1 MSIPVTLQDLGSWR
15 IEILRDT
22 KLEWGEGGGG
32 GLGAKCAGEVMT
44 NRSLLLT
51 ETLTEAL
58 LSIGTRW
65 LFGNVEPLTGNR
77 ERKVFLFLCLS
88 L

>member
-1 MSIPVTLQDLGSWR
+1 MSSPPTLQDLGSWR

-22 KLEWGEGGGG
+22 KLEWGEEGGGG
-32 GLGAKCAGEVMT
+32 RLGAECAGRVMT

-58 LSIGTRW
+58 LSIGTR
-65 LFGNVEPLTGNR
+65 
-77 ERKVFLFLCLS
+77 
-88 L
+88 

>member
-1 MSIPVTLQDLGSWR
+1 MSIPATLQDLGSWR

-32 GLGAKCAGEVMT
+32 RLGAECAGGVMT
-44 NRSLLLT
+44 NRSLLLFT

-58 LSIGTRW
+58 LSIGTR
-65 LFGNVEPLTGNR
+65 
-77 ERKVFLFLCLS
+77 
-88 L
+88 